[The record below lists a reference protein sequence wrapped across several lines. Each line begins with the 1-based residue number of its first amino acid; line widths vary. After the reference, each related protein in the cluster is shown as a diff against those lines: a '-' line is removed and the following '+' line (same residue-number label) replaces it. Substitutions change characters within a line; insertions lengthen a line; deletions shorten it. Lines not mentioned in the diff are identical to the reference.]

1 MVNVL
6 AIAIMSRLQRLVIV
20 FGEEEDKEALLAEL
34 GQNLELTDCL

>member
-6 AIAIMSRLQRLVIV
+6 AIVIMSRLERLVFV

-34 GQNLELTDCL
+34 GQNLELTDCR